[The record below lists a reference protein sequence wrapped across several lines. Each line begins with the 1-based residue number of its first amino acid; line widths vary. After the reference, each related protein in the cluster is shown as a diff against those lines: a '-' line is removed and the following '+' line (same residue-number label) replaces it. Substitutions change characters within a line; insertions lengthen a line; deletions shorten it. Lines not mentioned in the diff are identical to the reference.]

1 MGLKMDNSGDDQ
13 ESVLT
18 SPRRERFESL
28 GVEVVRADLARGGH
42 MHIGG
47 PNAQEAARQWLAEK
61 DAERIANARRD
72 RSWPRTW
79 VFLSGGTIV
88 RVLGGVGVGLFL
100 GWLVWGLRG

>member
-1 MGLKMDNSGDDQ
+1 MKMDNSGDDQ

-28 GVEVVRADLARGGH
+28 GVEVVRADLARGGS

-47 PNAQEAARQWLAEK
+47 PNAREAAKQWLAEN
-61 DAERIANARRD
+61 DAERSADARRD
-72 RSWPRTW
+72 RRRQ
-79 VFLSGGTIV
+79 LSGGTFLLNIV

-100 GWLVWGLRG
+100 GWLLWVLL